1 MSTALAQIAE
11 QVRERV
17 RRDGV
22 DLGADKTLAARYVH
36 DEVRRYS
43 ERALGGSVP
52 LLTDEADATRQLVAT
67 LTGFGPLQPLF
78 DDPEIEEVWINA
90 RISVNYWAVRD
101 SFVRNSSA
109 RPKTS
114 PTRP

>member
-1 MSTALAQIAE
+1 MPSALTVIAE

-22 DLGADKTLAARYVH
+22 DLASDRDLAAHYVR

-52 LLTDEADATRQLVAT
+52 LLADEADATRRVVAT
-67 LTGFGPLQPLF
+67 LTGFGSLQPLL
-78 DDPEIEEVWINA
+78 DDPDIEEVWLNA
-90 RISVNYWAVRD
+90 PDAV
-101 SFVRNSSA
+101 FVARNGVPELTGI
-109 RPKTS
+109 RL
-114 PTRP
+114 